1 MLNLIEDILL
11 SDLLIVMVL
20 LGLLIAVSRWALS
33 TREYPAYALGW
44 LIGIF
49 FIVIYRSLSGDNSA
63 DIQDTAETTETT
75 LTFFGAVIPGIMGIL
90 AGIGIM
96 FIIRR
101 YAQETGTGKSIGVA
115 ISTSILIIILFLLAT
130 AGETTRQLVSI
141 LALGFAI
148 GALSAYVLKL
158 GSIRPRPPA
167 SRFATQNIPAAQ
179 ITDETRDRFEQHRRR
194 FDDSNN

>member
-1 MLNLIEDILL
+1 MLDLIEDILL
-11 SDLLIVMVL
+11 SDLLIVLVL

-49 FIVIYRSLSGDNSA
+49 FIVIYRALSGDDTA
-63 DIQDTAETTETT
+63 DVQDTAEATEST
-75 LTFFGAVIPGIMGIL
+75 LSFLGAFIPGILGIFSGL
-90 AGIGIM
+90 GVM
-96 FIIRR
+96 FVIRR
-101 YAQETGTGKSIGVA
+101 FAQETGTGKSIAVA

-130 AGETTRQLVSI
+130 AGETTRQVVSI

-158 GSIRPRPPA
+158 GVVPPRRSV
-167 SRFATQNIPAAQ
+167 SRYATQNIPAAQ
-179 ITDETRDRFEQHRRR
+179 VTDETRDRFEQHRRR
-194 FDDSNN
+194 FDDPNN